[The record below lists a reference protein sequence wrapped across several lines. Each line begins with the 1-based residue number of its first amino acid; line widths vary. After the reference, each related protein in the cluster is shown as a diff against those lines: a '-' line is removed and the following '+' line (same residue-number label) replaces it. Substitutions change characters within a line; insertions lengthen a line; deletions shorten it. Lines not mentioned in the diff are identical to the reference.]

1 MILLALTYLAMAAF
15 IAAVAARAVKL
26 ARLPVHLR
34 WELYPVPHDANAA
47 RGGSVL
53 ENLNWWKVRSSPKHL
68 GDLKVMAG
76 EILLLDGVREHNRS
90 LWLRSYPFHGGLYL
104 LAGFLGLLVCGS
116 LATRFGLAGLA
127 SALATV
133 TVFVG
138 VAGFALSGA
147 GALGLLLRRLTDPA
161 LRSHSAPADFFNLI
175 CFCGLAALG
184 LASFALVDRDF
195 AYLRSFVQAVLALE
209 PVTALP
215 ALVIAEI
222 VAGLAMLVYIPLT
235 HMSHFFTKWFTYH
248 SVRWDDQVNRVGS
261 DLEAKIQRQLGAK
274 VTWAAAHVGGGD
286 GRNWVDV
293 ATAEVKK

>member
-1 MILLALTYLAMAAF
+1 MILLALAYLAVAAF

-26 ARLPVHLR
+26 GRMPVHLR
-34 WELYPVPHDANAA
+34 WELYPVPHEANAA
-47 RGGSVL
+47 HGGSVL
-53 ENLNWWKVRSSPKHL
+53 ENLNWWEVRTSPDRL
-68 GDLKVMAG
+68 GDLEVMAR

-104 LAGFLGLLVCGS
+104 LAGFLGLLVAGT
-116 LATRFGLAGLA
+116 LATGVGLAGLA
-127 SALATV
+127 SALATA

-138 VAGFALSGA
+138 VAGFALSGS
-147 GALGLLLRRLTDPA
+147 GALGLLLRRLADPA
-161 LRSHSAPADFFNLI
+161 LRSHSAPADFFNLV

-184 LASFALVDRDF
+184 LLSFALVDRDL
-195 AYLRSFVQAVLALE
+195 AYLRSFVHAVLTLE
-209 PVTALP
+209 PAPELP

-248 SVRWDDQVNRVGS
+248 RVRWDDQANRVGS
-261 DLEAKIQRQLGAK
+261 DLEAKIQRQLGDK
-274 VTWAAAHVGGGD
+274 VTWAAAHVGGG
-286 GRNWVDV
+286 GGKTWVDV